1 MGMLQKDNLE
11 LFLDAFFDGKGE
23 ELPVEPDFWKDE
35 PQTAVQEKE
44 PWMEY
49 PEVMAVPKRKGR
61 LPARTRAAVF
71 LILFLI
77 PVTILIGITL
87 FKDRKYLAI
96 SMAIALYSVCPFF
109 IIFEGRKPQARELLV
124 IAVLAAIA
132 VAGRA
137 AFFMVPSF
145 KPVAAVVIIA
155 AVCFGAES
163 GFLVGAVSMLASNM
177 LFGQGPWT
185 PWQMF
190 AMGIIGFLA
199 GILFQKGWLK
209 AGRMSLCVFG
219 FLATVFIYGGIM
231 NPASLV
237 MMSYAINWK
246 NLLAIYMSGLPV
258 DLVHAS
264 ATVLFLWF
272 AGRPMIE
279 KLERI
284 KIKYGMIPGSKGHAV
299 HACMKKHDFGTRKT

>member
-1 MGMLQKDNLE
+1 VLKEEKLDV
-11 LFLDAFFDGKGE
+11 FLDAFLDGKKPAQE
-23 ELPVEPDFWKDE
+23 TDLDFWDE
-35 PQTAVQEKE
+35 KSEPEKNDFWEAQDVLTA
-44 PWMEY
+44 
-49 PEVMAVPKRKGR
+49 PKHKGK
-61 LPARTRAAVF
+61 LSKRTIASMF
-71 LILFLI
+71 LILILI
-77 PVTILIGITL
+77 PVTIWIGITL
-87 FKDRKYLAI
+87 FDDRKYFVISLAI
-96 SMAIALYSVCPFF
+96 AVYCMLPFF
-109 IIFEGRKPQARELLV
+109 LIFEGRKPQARELLT
-124 IAVLAAIA
+124 IAVLVAIA

-145 KPVAAVVIIA
+145 KPVVAVTIIS

-163 GFLVGAVSMLASNM
+163 GFLVGALSMLSSNM

-190 AMGIIGFLA
+190 AAGIIGFLA

-209 AGRMSLCVFG
+209 ARKISLCIYG

-237 MMSYAINWK
+237 MTSYAITK
-246 NLLAIYMSGLPV
+246 RNLLAIYMSGLPV

-264 ATVLFLWF
+264 ATVIFLWI
-272 AGRPMIE
+272 ASKPMIE

-284 KIKYGMIPGSKGHAV
+284 KVKYGMIEE
-299 HACMKKHDFGTRKT
+299 D

>member
-1 MGMLQKDNLE
+1 MLKEEKLDV
-11 LFLDAFFDGKGE
+11 FLDAFLDGKKPAQE
-23 ELPVEPDFWKDE
+23 TDLDFWDE
-35 PQTAVQEKE
+35 KSEPEKNDFWEAQDGLTA
-44 PWMEY
+44 
-49 PEVMAVPKRKGR
+49 PKHKGK
-61 LPARTRAAVF
+61 LSKRTIASMF
-71 LILFLI
+71 LILILI
-77 PVTILIGITL
+77 PVTIWIGITL
-87 FKDRKYLAI
+87 FDDRKYFVISLAI
-96 SMAIALYSVCPFF
+96 AVYCMLPFF
-109 IIFEGRKPQARELLV
+109 LIFEGRKPQARELLT
-124 IAVLAAIA
+124 IAVLVAIA

-145 KPVAAVVIIA
+145 KPVVAVTIIS

-163 GFLVGAVSMLASNM
+163 GFLVGALSMLSSNM

-190 AMGIIGFLA
+190 AAGIIGFLA

-209 AGRMSLCVFG
+209 ARKISLCIYG

-237 MMSYAINWK
+237 MTSYAITK
-246 NLLAIYMSGLPV
+246 RNLLAIYMSGLPV

-264 ATVLFLWF
+264 ATVIFLWI
-272 AGRPMIE
+272 ASKPMIE

-284 KIKYGMIPGSKGHAV
+284 KVKYGMIEE
-299 HACMKKHDFGTRKT
+299 D

>member
-1 MGMLQKDNLE
+1 MLKEEKLNV
-11 LFLDAFFDGKGE
+11 FLDAFLDGKK
-23 ELPVEPDFWKDE
+23 PVQETDLDFWDE
-35 PQTAVQEKE
+35 KSEPEKNDFWEAQDVLTA
-44 PWMEY
+44 
-49 PEVMAVPKRKGR
+49 PKHKGK
-61 LPARTRAAVF
+61 LSKRTIASMF
-71 LILFLI
+71 LILILI
-77 PVTILIGITL
+77 PVTIWIGITL
-87 FKDRKYLAI
+87 FDDRKYFVISLAI
-96 SMAIALYSVCPFF
+96 AVYCMLPFF
-109 IIFEGRKPQARELLV
+109 LIFEGRKPQARELLT
-124 IAVLAAIA
+124 IAVLVAIA

-145 KPVAAVVIIA
+145 KPVVAGTIIS

-163 GFLVGAVSMLASNM
+163 GFLVGALSMLSSNM

-190 AMGIIGFLA
+190 AAGIIGFLA

-209 AGRMSLCVFG
+209 ARKISLCIYG

-237 MMSYAINWK
+237 MTSYAITRR

-264 ATVLFLWF
+264 ATVIFLWI
-272 AGRPMIE
+272 ASKPMIE

-284 KIKYGMIPGSKGHAV
+284 KVKYGMMNYQLPCGA
-299 HACMKKHDFGTRKT
+299 

>member
-1 MGMLQKDNLE
+1 MLKEEKLDV
-11 LFLDAFFDGKGE
+11 FLDAFLDGKKPAQE
-23 ELPVEPDFWKDE
+23 TDLDFWDE
-35 PQTAVQEKE
+35 KSEPEKNDFWEAQDVLTA
-44 PWMEY
+44 
-49 PEVMAVPKRKGR
+49 PKHKGK
-61 LPARTRAAVF
+61 LSKRTIASMF
-71 LILFLI
+71 LILILI
-77 PVTILIGITL
+77 PVTIWIGITL
-87 FKDRKYLAI
+87 FDDRKYFVISLAI
-96 SMAIALYSVCPFF
+96 AVYCMLPFF
-109 IIFEGRKPQARELLV
+109 LIFEGRKPQARELLT
-124 IAVLAAIA
+124 IAVLVAIA

-145 KPVAAVVIIA
+145 KPVVAVTIIS

-163 GFLVGAVSMLASNM
+163 GFLVGALSMLSSNM

-190 AMGIIGFLA
+190 AAGIIGFLA

-209 AGRMSLCVFG
+209 ARKISLCIYG

-237 MMSYAINWK
+237 MTSYAITK
-246 NLLAIYMSGLPV
+246 RNLLAIYMSGLPV

-264 ATVLFLWF
+264 ATVIFLWV
-272 AGRPMIE
+272 ASKPMIE

-284 KIKYGMIPGSKGHAV
+284 KVKYGMIEE
-299 HACMKKHDFGTRKT
+299 D

>member
-1 MGMLQKDNLE
+1 MQKDQLE
-11 LFLDAFFDGKGE
+11 HFIDVFFEGKQIEQETDA
-23 ELPVEPDFWKDE
+23 DFWKGDL
-35 PQTAVQEKE
+35 QTGREETGREETEQ
-44 PWMEY
+44 WREY
-49 PEVMAVPKRKGR
+49 PDVRAVSGQKKK
-61 LPARTRAAVF
+61 LPPRTLFAVF
-71 LILFLI
+71 MILLMI

-87 FKDRKYLAI
+87 FRDRKYLVV
-96 SMAIALYSVCPFF
+96 SMAIAIDSMIPFF
-109 IIFEGRKPQARELLV
+109 LVFKGRRPKARELLV

-132 VAGRA
+132 VSGRA

-145 KPVAAVVIIA
+145 KPVAAVVIIS

-163 GFLVGAVSMLASNM
+163 GFLVGSVSMLASNM

-209 AGRMSLCVFG
+209 AGRISLCVYG

-231 NPASLV
+231 NPASLI
-237 MMSYAINWK
+237 MMSYAVTWK

-272 AGRPMIE
+272 AGKPMIG

-284 KIKYGMIPGSKGHAV
+284 KVKYGMIE
-299 HACMKKHDFGTRKT
+299 T

>member
-1 MGMLQKDNLE
+1 MLKEEKLDV
-11 LFLDAFFDGKGE
+11 FLDAFLDGKKPAQE
-23 ELPVEPDFWKDE
+23 TDLDFWDE
-35 PQTAVQEKE
+35 KSEPEKNDFWEAQDVLTA
-44 PWMEY
+44 
-49 PEVMAVPKRKGR
+49 PKHKGK
-61 LPARTRAAVF
+61 LSKRTIASMF
-71 LILFLI
+71 LILILI
-77 PVTILIGITL
+77 PVTIWIGITL
-87 FKDRKYLAI
+87 FDDRKYFVISLAI
-96 SMAIALYSVCPFF
+96 AVYCMLPFF
-109 IIFEGRKPQARELLV
+109 LIFEGRKPQARELLT
-124 IAVLAAIA
+124 IAVLVAIA

-145 KPVAAVVIIA
+145 KPVVAVTIIS

-163 GFLVGAVSMLASNM
+163 GFLVGALSMISSNM

-190 AMGIIGFLA
+190 AAGIIGFLA

-209 AGRMSLCVFG
+209 ARKISLCIYG

-237 MMSYAINWK
+237 MTSYAITK
-246 NLLAIYMSGLPV
+246 RNLLAIYMSGLPV

-264 ATVLFLWF
+264 ATVIFLWV
-272 AGRPMIE
+272 ASKPMIE

-284 KIKYGMIPGSKGHAV
+284 KVKYGMIEE
-299 HACMKKHDFGTRKT
+299 D

>member
-1 MGMLQKDNLE
+1 MLKEEKLDVFLNA
-11 LFLDAFFDGKGE
+11 FLDGKKPAQE
-23 ELPVEPDFWKDE
+23 TDLDFWDE
-35 PQTAVQEKE
+35 KSEPEKNDFWEAQDVLTA
-44 PWMEY
+44 
-49 PEVMAVPKRKGR
+49 PKHKGK
-61 LPARTRAAVF
+61 LSKRTIASMF
-71 LILFLI
+71 LILILI
-77 PVTILIGITL
+77 PVTIWIGITL
-87 FKDRKYLAI
+87 FDDRKYFVISLAI
-96 SMAIALYSVCPFF
+96 AVYCMLPFF
-109 IIFEGRKPQARELLV
+109 LIFEGRKPQARELLT
-124 IAVLAAIA
+124 IAVLVAIA

-145 KPVAAVVIIA
+145 KPVVAVTIIS

-163 GFLVGAVSMLASNM
+163 GFLVGALSMLSSNM

-190 AMGIIGFLA
+190 AAGIIGFLA

-209 AGRMSLCVFG
+209 ARTISLCIYG

-237 MMSYAINWK
+237 MTSYAITK
-246 NLLAIYMSGLPV
+246 RNLLAIYMSGLPV

-264 ATVLFLWF
+264 ATVIFLWV
-272 AGRPMIE
+272 ASKPMIE

-284 KIKYGMIPGSKGHAV
+284 KVKYGMIEE
-299 HACMKKHDFGTRKT
+299 D

>member
-1 MGMLQKDNLE
+1 MLKEEKLDVFLNA
-11 LFLDAFFDGKGE
+11 FLDGKKPAQE
-23 ELPVEPDFWKDE
+23 TDLDFWDE
-35 PQTAVQEKE
+35 KSEPEKNDFWEAQDVLTA
-44 PWMEY
+44 
-49 PEVMAVPKRKGR
+49 PKHKGK
-61 LPARTRAAVF
+61 LSKRTIASKL
-71 LILFLI
+71 LILILI
-77 PVTILIGITL
+77 QVTIWIGITL
-87 FKDRKYLAI
+87 FDDRKYFVISLAI
-96 SMAIALYSVCPFF
+96 AVYCMLPFF
-109 IIFEGRKPQARELLV
+109 LIFEGRKPQARVLLT
-124 IAVLAAIA
+124 IAVLVAIA

-145 KPVAAVVIIA
+145 KPVVAVTIIS

-163 GFLVGAVSMLASNM
+163 GFLVGALSMLSSNM

-190 AMGIIGFLA
+190 AAGIIGFLA

-209 AGRMSLCVFG
+209 ARKISLCIYG

-237 MMSYAINWK
+237 MTSYAITK
-246 NLLAIYMSGLPV
+246 RNLLAIYMSGLPV

-264 ATVLFLWF
+264 ATVIFLWV
-272 AGRPMIE
+272 ASKPMIE

-284 KIKYGMIPGSKGHAV
+284 KVKYGMIEE
-299 HACMKKHDFGTRKT
+299 D

>member
-1 MGMLQKDNLE
+1 MLKEEKLDV
-11 LFLDAFFDGKGE
+11 FLDAFLDGKKPAQE
-23 ELPVEPDFWKDE
+23 TDLDFWDE
-35 PQTAVQEKE
+35 KSEPEKNDFWEAQDVLTA
-44 PWMEY
+44 
-49 PEVMAVPKRKGR
+49 PKHKGK
-61 LPARTRAAVF
+61 LSKRTIASMF
-71 LILFLI
+71 LILILI
-77 PVTILIGITL
+77 PVTIWIGITL
-87 FKDRKYLAI
+87 FDDRKYFVI
-96 SMAIALYSVCPFF
+96 SPAIAVYCMLPFF
-109 IIFEGRKPQARELLV
+109 LIFEGRKPQARELLT
-124 IAVLAAIA
+124 IAVLVAIA

-145 KPVAAVVIIA
+145 KPVVAVTIIS

-163 GFLVGAVSMLASNM
+163 GFLVGALSMLSSNM

-190 AMGIIGFLA
+190 AAGIIGFLA

-209 AGRMSLCVFG
+209 ARKISLCIYG

-237 MMSYAINWK
+237 MTSYAITK
-246 NLLAIYMSGLPV
+246 RNLLAIYMSGLPV

-264 ATVLFLWF
+264 ATVIFLWI
-272 AGRPMIE
+272 ASKPMIE

-284 KIKYGMIPGSKGHAV
+284 KVKYGMMNYQLPCGA
-299 HACMKKHDFGTRKT
+299 

>member
-1 MGMLQKDNLE
+1 MLREEKLDV
-11 LFLDAFFDGKGE
+11 FLDAFLDGKKTVQETDLDFWDEKE
-23 ELPVEPDFWKDE
+23 ENEKTDFWKAPD
-35 PQTAVQEKE
+35 VL
-44 PWMEY
+44 
-49 PEVMAVPKRKGR
+49 AVPKQKGR
-61 LPARTRAAVF
+61 LSKRTIASVF
-71 LILFLI
+71 LIFVLI
-77 PVTILIGITL
+77 PLTIWAGIT
-87 FKDRKYLAI
+87 FFENRKYFVISLAI
-96 SMAIALYSVCPFF
+96 AVYCMLPFF
-109 IIFEGRKPQARELLV
+109 LIFEGRKPQARELLT
-124 IAVLAAIA
+124 IAVLVAIA

-145 KPVAAVVIIA
+145 KPVVAVTIIS

-163 GFLVGAVSMLASNM
+163 GFLVGALSMLSSNM

-190 AMGIIGFLA
+190 ATGIIGFLA

-209 AGRMSLCVFG
+209 ARKISLCIYG

-237 MMSYAINWK
+237 MTSYAITK
-246 NLLAIYMSGLPV
+246 QNLLAIYMSGLPV

-264 ATVLFLWF
+264 ATVVFLWI
-272 AGRPMIE
+272 ASKPMIE

-284 KIKYGMIPGSKGHAV
+284 KVKYGMIEE
-299 HACMKKHDFGTRKT
+299 D

>member
-1 MGMLQKDNLE
+1 MLKEEKLDV
-11 LFLDAFFDGKGE
+11 FLDTFLDGKKPAQE
-23 ELPVEPDFWKDE
+23 TDLDFWDE
-35 PQTAVQEKE
+35 KSEPEKNDFWEAQDVLTAPKHKGKLSKRT
-44 PWMEY
+44 
-49 PEVMAVPKRKGR
+49 MASM
-61 LPARTRAAVF
+61 F
-71 LILFLI
+71 LILILI
-77 PVTILIGITL
+77 PVTIWIGITL
-87 FKDRKYLAI
+87 FDDRKYFGISLAI
-96 SMAIALYSVCPFF
+96 AVYCMLPFF
-109 IIFEGRKPQARELLV
+109 LIFEGRKPQARELLT
-124 IAVLAAIA
+124 IAVLVAIA

-145 KPVAAVVIIA
+145 KPVVAVTIIS

-163 GFLVGAVSMLASNM
+163 GFLVGALSMLSSNM

-190 AMGIIGFLA
+190 AAGIIGFLA

-209 AGRMSLCVFG
+209 ARKISLCIYG

-237 MMSYAINWK
+237 MTSYAITK
-246 NLLAIYMSGLPV
+246 RNLLAIYMSGLPV

-264 ATVLFLWF
+264 ATVIFLWI
-272 AGRPMIE
+272 ASKPMIE

-284 KIKYGMIPGSKGHAV
+284 KVKYGMIEE
-299 HACMKKHDFGTRKT
+299 D

>member
-1 MGMLQKDNLE
+1 MLKEEKLDV
-11 LFLDAFFDGKGE
+11 FLDAFLDGKKPAQE
-23 ELPVEPDFWKDE
+23 TDLDFWDE
-35 PQTAVQEKE
+35 KSEPEKNDFWETQDVLTA
-44 PWMEY
+44 
-49 PEVMAVPKRKGR
+49 PKHKGK
-61 LPARTRAAVF
+61 LSKRTIASMF
-71 LILFLI
+71 LILILI
-77 PVTILIGITL
+77 PVTIWIGITL
-87 FKDRKYLAI
+87 FDDRKYFVISLAI
-96 SMAIALYSVCPFF
+96 AVYCMLPFF
-109 IIFEGRKPQARELLV
+109 LIFEGRKPQARELLT
-124 IAVLAAIA
+124 IAVLVAIA

-145 KPVAAVVIIA
+145 KPVVAVTIIS

-163 GFLVGAVSMLASNM
+163 GFLVGALSMLSSNM

-190 AMGIIGFLA
+190 AAGIIGFLA

-209 AGRMSLCVFG
+209 ARKISLCIYG

-237 MMSYAINWK
+237 MTSYAITK
-246 NLLAIYMSGLPV
+246 RNLLAIYMSGLPV

-264 ATVLFLWF
+264 ATVIFLWI
-272 AGRPMIE
+272 ASKPMIE

-284 KIKYGMIPGSKGHAV
+284 KVKYGMIEE
-299 HACMKKHDFGTRKT
+299 D

>member
-1 MGMLQKDNLE
+1 MLKEEKLDV
-11 LFLDAFFDGKGE
+11 FLDAFLDGKKPAQE
-23 ELPVEPDFWKDE
+23 TDLDFWDE
-35 PQTAVQEKE
+35 KSEPEKNDFWEAQDVLTA
-44 PWMEY
+44 
-49 PEVMAVPKRKGR
+49 PKHKGK
-61 LPARTRAAVF
+61 LSKRTIASMF
-71 LILFLI
+71 LILILI
-77 PVTILIGITL
+77 PVTIWIGITL
-87 FKDRKYLAI
+87 FDDRKYFVI
-96 SMAIALYSVCPFF
+96 SMAIAVYCMLPFF
-109 IIFEGRKPQARELLV
+109 LIFEGRKPQARELLT
-124 IAVLAAIA
+124 IAVLVAIA

-145 KPVAAVVIIA
+145 KPVVAVTIIS

-163 GFLVGAVSMLASNM
+163 GFLVGALSMLSSNM

-190 AMGIIGFLA
+190 AAGIIGFLA

-209 AGRMSLCVFG
+209 ARKISLCIYG

-237 MMSYAINWK
+237 MTSYAITK
-246 NLLAIYMSGLPV
+246 RNLLAIYMSGLPV

-264 ATVLFLWF
+264 ATVIFLWI
-272 AGRPMIE
+272 ASKPMIE

-284 KIKYGMIPGSKGHAV
+284 KVKYGMMNYQLPCGA
-299 HACMKKHDFGTRKT
+299 

>member
-1 MGMLQKDNLE
+1 VLKEEKLDV
-11 LFLDAFFDGKGE
+11 FLDAFLDGKKPAQE
-23 ELPVEPDFWKDE
+23 TDLDFWDE
-35 PQTAVQEKE
+35 KSEPEKNDFWEAQDVLTA
-44 PWMEY
+44 
-49 PEVMAVPKRKGR
+49 PKHKGK
-61 LPARTRAAVF
+61 LSKRTIASMF
-71 LILFLI
+71 LILILI
-77 PVTILIGITL
+77 PVTIWIGITL
-87 FKDRKYLAI
+87 FDDRKYFVISLAI
-96 SMAIALYSVCPFF
+96 AVYCMLPFF
-109 IIFEGRKPQARELLV
+109 LIFEGRKPQARELLT
-124 IAVLAAIA
+124 IAVLVAIA

-145 KPVAAVVIIA
+145 KPVVAVTIIS

-163 GFLVGAVSMLASNM
+163 GFLVGALSMISSNM

-190 AMGIIGFLA
+190 AAGIIGFLA

-209 AGRMSLCVFG
+209 ARKISLCIYG

-237 MMSYAINWK
+237 MTSYAITK
-246 NLLAIYMSGLPV
+246 RNLLAIYMSGLPV

-264 ATVLFLWF
+264 ATVIFLWI
-272 AGRPMIE
+272 ASKPMIE

-284 KIKYGMIPGSKGHAV
+284 KVKYGMIEE
-299 HACMKKHDFGTRKT
+299 D

>member
-1 MGMLQKDNLE
+1 MLKEEKLDV
-11 LFLDAFFDGKGE
+11 FLDAFLDGKKPAQE
-23 ELPVEPDFWKDE
+23 TDLDFWDE
-35 PQTAVQEKE
+35 KSEPEKNDFWEAQDVLTA
-44 PWMEY
+44 
-49 PEVMAVPKRKGR
+49 PKHKGK
-61 LPARTRAAVF
+61 LSKRTIASMF
-71 LILFLI
+71 LILILI
-77 PVTILIGITL
+77 PVTIWIGITL
-87 FKDRKYLAI
+87 FDDRKYFVISLAI
-96 SMAIALYSVCPFF
+96 AVYCMLPFF
-109 IIFEGRKPQARELLV
+109 LIFEGRKPQARELLT
-124 IAVLAAIA
+124 IAVLVAIA

-145 KPVAAVVIIA
+145 KPVVAVTIIS

-163 GFLVGAVSMLASNM
+163 GFLVGALSMLSSNM

-190 AMGIIGFLA
+190 AAGIIGFLA

-209 AGRMSLCVFG
+209 ARKISLCIYG

-237 MMSYAINWK
+237 MTSYAITK
-246 NLLAIYMSGLPV
+246 RNLLAIYMSGLPV

-264 ATVLFLWF
+264 ATVIFLWI
-272 AGRPMIE
+272 AGKPMIE

-284 KIKYGMIPGSKGHAV
+284 KVKYGMIEE
-299 HACMKKHDFGTRKT
+299 D

>member
-1 MGMLQKDNLE
+1 MLKEEKLDV
-11 LFLDAFFDGKGE
+11 FLDAFLDGKKPAQE
-23 ELPVEPDFWKDE
+23 TDLDFWDE
-35 PQTAVQEKE
+35 KSEPEKNDFWEAQDVLTA
-44 PWMEY
+44 
-49 PEVMAVPKRKGR
+49 PKHKGK
-61 LPARTRAAVF
+61 LSKRTIASMF
-71 LILFLI
+71 LILILI
-77 PVTILIGITL
+77 PVTIWIGITL
-87 FKDRKYLAI
+87 FDDRKYFVISLAI
-96 SMAIALYSVCPFF
+96 TVYCMLPFF
-109 IIFEGRKPQARELLV
+109 LIFEGRKPQARELLT
-124 IAVLAAIA
+124 IAVLVAIA

-145 KPVAAVVIIA
+145 KPVVAVTIIS

-163 GFLVGAVSMLASNM
+163 GFLVGALSMLSSNM

-190 AMGIIGFLA
+190 AAGIIGFLA

-209 AGRMSLCVFG
+209 ARKISLCIYG

-237 MMSYAINWK
+237 MTSYAITK
-246 NLLAIYMSGLPV
+246 RNLLAIYMSGLPV

-264 ATVLFLWF
+264 ATVIFLWI
-272 AGRPMIE
+272 ASKPMIE

-284 KIKYGMIPGSKGHAV
+284 KVKYGMMNYQLPCGA
-299 HACMKKHDFGTRKT
+299 

>member
-1 MGMLQKDNLE
+1 MLQRDNLE
-11 LFLDAFFDGKGE
+11 LFLDAFFDGKE
-23 ELPVEPDFWKDE
+23 IRQDADLDFWKEDQQTQNSEKENWKE
-35 PQTAVQEKE
+35 PQN
-44 PWMEY
+44 
-49 PEVMAVPKRKGR
+49 VMAVPRQKGK
-61 LPARTRAAVF
+61 LPPRTLFSVIM
-71 LILFLI
+71 ILVLI
-77 PVTILIGITL
+77 PVTIFIGISL
-87 FKDRKYLAI
+87 FGDRKYLVV
-96 SMAIALYSVCPFF
+96 SMAIAVYSIIPFF
-109 IIFEGRKPQARELLV
+109 LVFEGRKPKARELLV

-132 VAGRA
+132 VAARA

-163 GFLVGAVSMLASNM
+163 GFLVGAISMLASNM

-209 AGRMSLCVFG
+209 ARRVSLCAFG
-219 FLATVFIYGGIM
+219 FLAIVFIYGGIM

-237 MMSYAINWK
+237 MMSYEITWK

-258 DLVHAS
+258 DLVHAL

-272 AGRPMIE
+272 ASKPMIE

-284 KIKYGMIPGSKGHAV
+284 KVKYGMIE
-299 HACMKKHDFGTRKT
+299 T